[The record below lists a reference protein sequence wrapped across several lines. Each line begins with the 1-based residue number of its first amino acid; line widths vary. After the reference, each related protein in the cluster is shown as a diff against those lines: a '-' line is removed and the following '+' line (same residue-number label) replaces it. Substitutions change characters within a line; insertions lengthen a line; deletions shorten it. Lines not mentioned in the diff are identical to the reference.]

1 MIINI
6 EIQIKETINKR
17 KIYIK
22 NMKRNINKNM
32 LNILLILTLTIQ
44 YFLKFSSS

>member
-17 KIYIK
+17 KITIK
-22 NMKRNINKNM
+22 NMKRNINKNI
-32 LNILLILTLTIQ
+32 LNILLILILKIQ
-44 YFLKFSSS
+44 YFLKFSSN

>member
-22 NMKRNINKNM
+22 NMKRNINKNI
-32 LNILLILTLTIQ
+32 LNILLILILTIQ

>member
-22 NMKRNINKNM
+22 NMKININKNI
-32 LNILLILTLTIQ
+32 LNILLILILKIQ
-44 YFLKFSSS
+44 YFLKFSSN